1 LCGGDI
7 GFCVATAGGKAFEA
21 DSVCSMSLI
30 CSGVKDATSAAS
42 TSGAICSGAVAGGT
56 VLDVVGDGPA
66 NVGARAS
73 GADESTG
80 AGTTGSIAGGASLP
94 LFNIQIPTRRSE
106 IRAFGKRR
114 SSKSSM

>member
-1 LCGGDI
+1 MCRGDI

-42 TSGAICSGAVAGGT
+42 TSGEICRGAVAGGT
-56 VLDVVGDGPA
+56 VLDVLGG
-66 NVGARAS
+66 GAADVDTRAG
-73 GADESTG
+73 GAAESTG
-80 AGTTGSIAGGASLP
+80 AGTTAGIAGGASLP

-106 IRAFGKRR
+106 IRAFGRRR
-114 SSKSSM
+114 SSRSSM